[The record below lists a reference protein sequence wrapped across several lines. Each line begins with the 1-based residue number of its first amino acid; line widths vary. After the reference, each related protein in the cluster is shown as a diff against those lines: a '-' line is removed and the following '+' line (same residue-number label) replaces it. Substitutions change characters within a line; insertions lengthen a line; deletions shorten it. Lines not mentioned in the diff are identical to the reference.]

1 MKIRLTVLAA
11 PAAGPLLAVSGSV
24 MVTTVMVITVAM
36 MVIVV
41 IIMIIIPHLRIITPN
56 PPNHNRWVAL
66 LALSWQSS
74 SSSSVAAAA
83 SSSCLA
89 TTAVLV
95 ISTYLDLLVRSG
107 PFQYEYLDHSGT
119 MEIMVSFG
127 KSGAPAAV
135 LAVICPCLALGGGGK
150 GRREEE
156 DVEEGGHGEEI
167 QVA

>member
-1 MKIRLTVLAA
+1 MVTR
-11 PAAGPLLAVSGSV
+11 V
-24 MVTTVMVITVAM
+24 MVIMVMVITVAM
-36 MVIVV
+36 MLILV
-41 IIMIIIPHLRIITPN
+41 IIMIIIPHLTIISIITPN
-56 PPNHNRWVAL
+56 PHNPNRWVAL

-95 ISTYLDLLVRSG
+95 ISSYLDPLVRSG
-107 PFQYEYLDHSGT
+107 PFQYEYLDHSST